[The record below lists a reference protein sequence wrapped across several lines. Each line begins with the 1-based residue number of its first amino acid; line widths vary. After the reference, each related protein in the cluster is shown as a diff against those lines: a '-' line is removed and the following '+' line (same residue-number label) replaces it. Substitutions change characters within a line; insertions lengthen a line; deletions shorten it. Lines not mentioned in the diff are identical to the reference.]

1 MQVKNRL
8 AIIMAEQGIRSI
20 AELQRMMETA
30 GSPVARKTL
39 DRFYRN
45 ENNQIHYDTIAA
57 LCTVLNCGI
66 GELFILVNEEN

>member
-20 AELQRMMETA
+20 SELQRMMENA
-30 GSPVARKTL
+30 GSPAARKTL

-66 GELFILVNEEN
+66 GELFILVDEDK